1 MPLEQTRTLL
11 HSLLILVLLL
21 TPLVGLQHSL
31 SSECH
36 AVLSGSSPDPG
47 SSPISAPAPGLAAS
61 CLPWRIEWWEEAA
74 RLSLL
79 AGNAEDAFRYLERG
93 KNEARRIGRENGAE
107 LSVNAEIDLAVSQQA
122 LGEPLQAIE
131 TWKRIA
137 ARVGLTEQVAARL
150 VELHILRGDYPAAIA
165 VLQMLSHAQPENAE
179 VHSRLGFLLATQDPE
194 KSLPHFEKA
203 AELNPSLKRAPQGS
217 NRQSCP
223 AGSPPIQPTR
233 L

>member
-1 MPLEQTRTLL
+1 M
-11 HSLLILVLLL
+11 
-21 TPLVGLQHSL
+21 
-31 SSECH
+31 
-36 AVLSGSSPDPG
+36 
-47 SSPISAPAPGLAAS
+47 AAS

-79 AGNAEDAFRYLERG
+79 AGNAEAAVRYLERG

-122 LGEPLQAIE
+122 LGELLQAIE

-137 ARVGLTEQVAARL
+137 ARAGLTEQVAARL

-165 VLQMLSHAQPENAE
+165 VLQWLS
-179 VHSRLGFLLATQDPE
+179 R
-194 KSLPHFEKA
+194 
-203 AELNPSLKRAPQGS
+203 
-217 NRQSCP
+217 CP
-223 AGSPPIQPTR
+223 ARKCGGPFQVGFSACYTGSGKVASA